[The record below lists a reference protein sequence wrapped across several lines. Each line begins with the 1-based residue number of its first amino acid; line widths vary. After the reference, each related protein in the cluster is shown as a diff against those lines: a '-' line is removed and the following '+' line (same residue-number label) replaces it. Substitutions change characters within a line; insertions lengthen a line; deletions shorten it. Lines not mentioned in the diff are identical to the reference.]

1 MAVSEASARRRGAYG
16 TDSGRAR
23 RPVLRPL
30 RGCLRCNFVSSVTH
44 YDSLQR
50 GRSSVACVANSV
62 ADPWKKSCAA
72 LRIDLIY
79 PLQICSPESL
89 MVMAHSA
96 LGDSVA
102 LYTRQLRCN
111 SARFQSAGRAARPPR
126 GQRRV
131 IVFPFAHLTQPSTHL
146 IYIYSFCFK
155 KDLMT

>member
-1 MAVSEASARRRGAYG
+1 MARTALTAR
-16 TDSGRAR
+16 RAR

-44 YDSLQR
+44 YGSLQR

-72 LRIDLIY
+72 LRTDLMSTLNLF
-79 PLQICSPESL
+79 PRKPD
-89 MVMAHSA
+89 VHSA

-131 IVFPFAHLTQPSTHL
+131 IVCPFAHLTQPSTHL